1 MSGSSGHSFYGG
13 HRCAP
18 YTVQLTGHGDF
29 NVIVTINAMP
39 GPMIGGG
46 VVPMTPAPMDPAPMT
61 PSGFRKGDGKRGGKD
76 AGKSGGSDGFEVIES
91 GTPGYIPPT
100 PGYIPPTPGPFARKG
115 GESGGKDGCKDGG
128 KDGGRSSSES
138 GKGGCRY
145 GPPVGVTLAE
155 SVELP
160 DESRPM

>member
-1 MSGSSGHSFYGG
+1 MSGSSGHSVYGG

-18 YTVQLTGHGDF
+18 YTVQLTGHGDL
-29 NVIVTINAMP
+29 NVTVMINAIP

-46 VVPMTPAPMDPAPMT
+46 VSVVQPLGPAPMT

-91 GTPGYIPPT
+91 GTPGIPA
-100 PGYIPPTPGPFARKG
+100 TPGPFAKKG
-115 GESGGKDGCKDGG
+115 GESGGKDGG

-138 GKGGCRY
+138 GKGGCKYY
-145 GPPVGVTLAE
+145 GYEPPVGFTRVE

>member
-100 PGYIPPTPGPFARKG
+100 PGPFARKG